1 MSGVKQMGQAYAN
14 DDAAR
19 RFIALVDEF
28 YERHVKLILSAETAL
43 EQLYTEGLLTFEFKR
58 CISRLQEMQSRDYL
72 AKPHL
77 P

>member
-1 MSGVKQMGQAYAN
+1 
-14 DDAAR
+14 
-19 RFIALVDEF
+19 LVDEF